1 MDDILVYAQQI
12 FYGNTLQFK
21 KPLKL
26 LIYKTMEINKLM
38 PTDRIYP
45 ITILCGDNGSG
56 KTNLLNKFVTEYNYI
71 FYTESHYNGLDRY
84 RIFQN

>member
-1 MDDILVYAQQI
+1 
-12 FYGNTLQFK
+12 
-21 KPLKL
+21 
-26 LIYKTMEINKLM
+26 MEINKLM